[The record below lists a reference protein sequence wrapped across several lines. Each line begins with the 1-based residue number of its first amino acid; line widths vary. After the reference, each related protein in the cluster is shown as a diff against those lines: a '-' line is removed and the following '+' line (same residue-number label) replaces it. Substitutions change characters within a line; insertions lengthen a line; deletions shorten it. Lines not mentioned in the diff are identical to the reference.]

1 MDTEQ
6 EREWERLSIK
16 RRRSVASLAASAIP
30 PPVHFYALRMA
41 EDQIAA
47 ITNKSVR
54 EFYKVSYKIL
64 KSEL

>member
-16 RRRSVASLAASAIP
+16 RRKSVASLAASAKP

-41 EDQIAA
+41 DNQIAA
-47 ITNKSVR
+47 IKNKSVR
-54 EFYKVSYKIL
+54 EFYKVLYEML